1 MAVTGIE
8 TMKVSV
14 AMITYNHEK
23 YIAQAIESILSQD
36 VRFDYEIVIGEDLS
50 TDRTRAVVMDFQRRY
65 PDRIRLLLRDHN
77 VGSVRNFAD
86 TIEACQGEYLALLEG
101 DDYWICNNKL
111 QMQVDFLDAHPE
123 YAICCGR
130 ARTLYESDMLDCGRN
145 VGDVLPALPAGRY
158 TIDDMLTSIFAP
170 TATVVLRRRSIP
182 PFPQWFLEMKM
193 GDWPLFALTARSGFI
208 QLMDE
213 VLSIYRIHAG
223 GLWTSMPSLT
233 GRKECIRMLTA
244 LDKELQYRHHS
255 TVRATIARLYL
266 LMAATSR
273 SQNRWIDTA
282 KYLFAC
288 VCNGGWRGAAHPRT
302 ISGRIAFGL
311 MKCWSGVYRAGNA
324 LIGPIWLA
332 VHRQFSDSPPYAW
345 KDEQK

>member
-1 MAVTGIE
+1 MAATEVE
-8 TMKVSV
+8 TMKLSV

-23 YIAQAIESILSQD
+23 YIAQAIESILAQK
-36 VRFDYEIVIGEDLS
+36 VNFEYEIVIGEDCS
-50 TDRTRAVVMDFQRRY
+50 TDSTRAVVMAFYRRY
-65 PDRIRLLLRDHN
+65 PDRIRLLLRDQN
-77 VGSVRNFAD
+77 VGANRNSVE
-86 TIEACQGEYLALLEG
+86 TIEACHGEYMAILEG
-101 DDYWICNNKL
+101 DDYWIATDKL
-111 QMQVDFLDAHPE
+111 QKQVDFLDANPE
-123 YAICCGR
+123 CAMCCGR
-130 ARTLYESDMLDCGRN
+130 ARTLYESDMLRCARKLDE
-145 VGDVLPALPAGRY
+145 VLPGIPAGRY
-158 TIDDMLTSIFAP
+158 TIDDILTHIFAP
-170 TATVVLRRRSIP
+170 TATVVLRRRWIP
-182 PFPQWFLEMKM
+182 PFPQWFFEMKM

-223 GLWTSMPSLT
+223 GLWTSMPSLS
-233 GRKECIRMLTA
+233 GSKECIRMLKA
-244 LDKELQYRHHS
+244 LDKELQYQHHS

-266 LMAATSR
+266 LMAASSR